1 VRGNTQ
7 RVARPA
13 LIALVLLAFV
23 TGCGGST
30 TASSTTTVLERPA
43 SSTKPLQ
50 ALQASYE
57 RVVRRVLPQVV
68 QIRTSGGLGS
78 GVVFDGKGNI
88 VTNAHVV
95 GSAHEVT
102 VTTSTGKTYSSA
114 RVVGSFPPD
123 DLAVVHVDGTPPAA
137 RLADSS
143 KLAVGE
149 IVLAV
154 GNPLGLESSVTQ
166 GIVSALGRTSTEET
180 GATLA
185 GLIQTSASINPGNSG
200 GALVDLEGRV
210 VGIPTL
216 AAGSPFGGAAPGIGF
231 AIPSNTVKDIAGQLV
246 AHGKVTSS
254 GRAYLG
260 IEAASLQTGG
270 GVLVTRVLPGTAA
283 ARAGIRGGDVI
294 VAVAGR
300 PTPTLEALSGV
311 LAHEQPG
318 DKVQVRLAGAGT
330 KTVTLGELP
339 G

>member
-1 VRGNTQ
+1 MAQ
-7 RVARPA
+7 RA
-13 LIALVLLAFV
+13 LIALLLLAFV
-23 TGCGGST
+23 SGCGGST
-30 TASSTTTVLERPA
+30 SASTTTVLEQPA

-57 RVVRRVLPQVV
+57 RVVRQVLPEVV
-68 QIRTSGGLGS
+68 QISTSVGLGS
-78 GVVFDGKGNI
+78 GVVFDGKGDI

-95 GSAHEVT
+95 GRAQRVT

-123 DLAVVHVDGTPPAA
+123 DLAVVHVDGTPRAA
-137 RLADSS
+137 RFADSS

-200 GALVDLEGRV
+200 GALVDLLGRV

-231 AIPSNTVKDIAGQLV
+231 AIPSNTVKDIAAQLA

-260 IEAASLQTGG
+260 IEAASLQTAS
-270 GVLVTRVLPGTAA
+270 GVLVTRVLPNTGAA
-283 ARAGIRGGDVI
+283 AAGLRRGDVI
-294 VAVAGR
+294 VAVAGN
-300 PTPTLEALSGV
+300 PTPTLEALATV
-311 LAHEQPG
+311 LAREKPG
-318 DKVQVRLAGAGT
+318 DKVKVKVAGGGT
-330 KTVTLGELP
+330 KTITLGELP

>member
-7 RVARPA
+7 CVAQRA
-13 LIALVLLAFV
+13 LIALLLLAFV
-23 TGCGGST
+23 TGCGGSKS
-30 TASSTTTVLERPA
+30 ASPTTTVLEQPA
-43 SSTKPLQ
+43 SSTQPLLT
-50 ALQASYE
+50 LQASYE
-57 RVVRRVLPQVV
+57 RVVRQVLPQVV
-68 QIRTSGGLGS
+68 QISTSVGLGS
-78 GVVFDGKGNI
+78 GVVFDGKGDI

-95 GSAHEVT
+95 GRAQRVT

-123 DLAVVHVDGTPPAA
+123 DLAVVHVDGTPRAA
-137 RLADSS
+137 EFADSS

-200 GALVDLEGRV
+200 GALVDLHGRV

-231 AIPSNTVKDIAGQLV
+231 AIPSNTVKDIAGQLA
-246 AHGKVTSS
+246 AHGKVTRS

-260 IEAASLQTGG
+260 IEAASLQTAS
-270 GVLVTRVLPGTAA
+270 GVLVTRVLPNTGAA
-283 ARAGIRGGDVI
+283 AAGLRRGDVI
-294 VAVAGR
+294 VAVAGD
-300 PTPTLEALSGV
+300 PTPTLEALATV
-311 LAHEQPG
+311 LAREKPG
-318 DKVQVRLAGAGT
+318 DEVKVQLAGAGT
-330 KTVTLGELP
+330 KTVELGELP